1 MATTPEGRI
10 KNRLKAMLKKH
21 SVWFYM
27 PQAGV
32 FGRAGIPDF
41 VLIVEGRFIGVECKA
56 GRQKRPTQ
64 LQRVAMEGIEKAGG
78 KCFVV
83 YDYDTQDELERWI
96 LNARNTKGARTR
108 TKT

>member
-1 MATTPEGRI
+1 MATTPEGRV

-64 LQRVAMEGIEKAGG
+64 LQRIAMEGIEEAGG

-96 LNARNTKGARTR
+96 LDARNTKGAGSRT
-108 TKT
+108 

>member
-1 MATTPEGRI
+1 MATTPEGRV
-10 KNRLKAMLKKH
+10 KNRLKYLFKRLD
-21 SVWFYM
+21 VWYFM
-27 PQAGV
+27 PQAGA
-32 FGRAGIPDF
+32 FGKAGIPDF

-56 GRQKRPTQ
+56 DRRKKPTL
-64 LQRVAMEGIEKAGG
+64 LQILAMEGIEKAGG

>member
-1 MATTPEGRI
+1 MATTPEGRV
-10 KNRLKAMLKKH
+10 KNRLKSLFKKH
-21 SVWFYM
+21 DVWFYM
-27 PQAGV
+27 PQAGA
-32 FGRAGIPDF
+32 FGKAGIPDF
-41 VLIVEGRFIGVECKA
+41 ILIVEGWFIGVECKA
-56 GRQKRPTQ
+56 DRRKKPTL
-64 LQRVAMEGIEKAGG
+64 LQILAMEGIEKAGG